1 MGASVHDLVSLLG
14 GGALLYLGAEWLVRG
29 AAGFALSL
37 GISQLTVGLTVVAF
51 GTSAPEL
58 VVSVQAAVN
67 GRGAMALGNV
77 LGSNI
82 ANLGLILGLAALV
95 KPARVDGA
103 LRRRELPMLV
113 ASTLAL
119 PLLLARDTV
128 APAAGAGLVLVGVL
142 YTAWMAY
149 TARSK
154 REVAE
159 AREAAVETVA
169 ATEGAGAPQPRSR
182 TWLALTALVGF
193 GLLLLGSHLFVDGAT
208 AIARALGMSEWLVGM
223 TLVAVGTS
231 LPELATSLVAAR
243 RGHSDIAVGNA
254 IGSNIF
260 NVLLCLGAAS
270 ALGRVSVPRAS
281 VAADLAALGA
291 LTLLGAL
298 FLRTERTMQRWE
310 GAVLFAAYGAY
321 MVWRIAAGG

>member
-1 MGASVHDLVSLLG
+1 MVAWVLHVVSLVG

-58 VVSVQAAVN
+58 VVSVQAAMN
-67 GRGAMALGNV
+67 GRGALALGNV

-95 KPARVDGA
+95 RPARVDGG
-103 LRRRELPMLV
+103 LRRRELPMLL

-119 PLLLARDTV
+119 PFVLARDTV
-128 APAAGAGLVLVGVL
+128 APAAGAVLVLVGVL
-142 YTAWMAY
+142 YVGWMAFA
-149 TARSK
+149 ARSK
-154 REVAE
+154 REVSEARQAALETAE
-159 AREAAVETVA
+159 AAQE
-169 ATEGAGAPQPRSR
+169 AGAPQPRSR
-182 TWLALTALVGF
+182 TLLALTALVGF
-193 GLLLLGSHLFVDGAT
+193 GLLLLGSHLFVGGAT
-208 AIARALGMSEWLVGM
+208 AIARALGTSEWLVGM

-243 RGHSDIAVGNA
+243 RGHSDLAVGNA
-254 IGSNIF
+254 IGSNIV

-281 VAADLAALGA
+281 VAADLVALVA
-291 LTLLGAL
+291 FTLLGVL
-298 FLRTERTMQRWE
+298 FLRTQRTMQRWE
-310 GAVLFAAYGAY
+310 GAVLFAGYVTY
-321 MVWRIAAGG
+321 MVWRITAGA